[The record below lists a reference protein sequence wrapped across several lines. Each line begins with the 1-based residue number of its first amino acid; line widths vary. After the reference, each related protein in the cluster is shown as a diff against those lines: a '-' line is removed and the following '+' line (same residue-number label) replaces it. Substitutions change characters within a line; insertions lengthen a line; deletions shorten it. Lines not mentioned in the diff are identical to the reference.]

1 MKKYVLCT
9 ALVAIDKLNIMQSVI
24 SKQMSIFDGAYSG
37 GYSSSFRKIVMV
49 FDDFDSGYKE
59 LLKRRTYGYIVSS
72 YPQKILNVRLV
83 WLEEWQYNDVG
94 MWQLT
99 GHAWRAGEC
108 NNIID

>member
-9 ALVAIDKLNIMQSVI
+9 AKVAIDKLNIMQSVI

-37 GYSSSFRKIVMV
+37 GYSSNFRKIVMV

-59 LLKRRTYGYIVSS
+59 LLKRCTYGYIVSS

-83 WLEEWQYNDVG
+83 WLEEWQYNDAG
-94 MWQLT
+94 MCQLT
-99 GHAWRAGEC
+99 GHAWRAREC

>member
-1 MKKYVLCT
+1 MYFVRRWL
-9 ALVAIDKLNIMQSVI
+9 QSVI

-37 GYSSSFRKIVMV
+37 GYSSNFRKIVMV

-59 LLKRRTYGYIVSS
+59 LLKRRTYGYIVSF

-83 WLEEWQYNDVG
+83 WLEEWQYNDAG
-94 MWQLT
+94 MCRLT